1 MRVVLEIVLAGLKRG
16 KARFLC
22 AVVGIAA
29 ATGAIVFMTSLVAT
43 NDAQAP
49 FAAQGAAVPWA
60 AWRTVDDGGGESVGR
75 QRSKRVQMASFRL

>member
-43 NDAQAP
+43 NAAQAP
-49 FAAQGAAVPWA
+49 FAAQSAAVRAAGCAKGRAGQEGAAE
-60 AWRTVDDGGGESVGR
+60 DGPGEV
-75 QRSKRVQMASFRL
+75 